1 MVHRML
7 QLTPATPIVVSILAW
22 PRGWVQPLTQMPKP
36 LAHDSYGAWRSPWK
50 VRWGK
55 PCSLV
60 NHVNA
65 LVTSWGIKG
74 KRLVW

>member
-1 MVHRML
+1 
-7 QLTPATPIVVSILAW
+7 
-22 PRGWVQPLTQMPKP
+22 VQPLTPMPKP

-55 PCSLV
+55 PCSLM
-60 NHVNA
+60 NRVNA

-74 KRLVW
+74 KPLGLVNTYPVVGNPCAI